1 MARPMQQTINCPRC
15 GQPFGAILEQIIDA
29 GLDPTAKERLVS
41 GRVNLVSCP
50 HCGYQGMVSTPLMYH
65 DPEKKMAIVH
75 MPMELN
81 LSTEERERLIGEMT
95 QVVMHNLPEDAPRGY
110 LLQPGT
116 ALTVQGLVEQVL
128 EAEGITREM
137 LDAERRKIELIDQL
151 TQAPSGEVDNLIEE
165 NQDLVDMTF
174 LQLLTAAAESFSQNG
189 QNRQSLRLL
198 NVRSKLMETTEA
210 GRELQA
216 QEEAVMEAT
225 RELQGLGEQPT
236 REQFVDLLVN
246 AAGNPA
252 KREALAMM
260 GRNLLDY
267 QTFELFSERVDQ
279 ADGEQKEQL
288 TQARER
294 MLEIA
299 AEYERQSQAM
309 VQQAVGTLRTLLSA
323 NDVEAAVEQNLDR
336 IDQTFLAVLQANL
349 EEARRTGQVEVSS
362 KLKRIRDKVLS
373 LVQQSTPP
381 EVLLI
386 NDLLGAET
394 DDQARELLR
403 ERRDMLSP
411 DLVAVLGEVAE
422 QLREM
427 GRDAEAQRL
436 VMLQAEAETLV

>member
-29 GLDPTAKERLVS
+29 GLDPTAKERLIS

-65 DPEKKMAIVH
+65 DPEKQMAIIH

-81 LSTEERERLIGEMT
+81 LSTEERERFIGELT
-95 QVVMHNLPEDAPRGY
+95 QAVMRNLPEDAPRGY

-116 ALTVQGLVEQVL
+116 ALTMQGLVEHVL

-137 LDAERRKIELIDQL
+137 LDAERRKIELIDEL
-151 TQAPSGEVDNLIEE
+151 TRAPSEDVDRLIEE

-174 LQLLTAAAESFSQNG
+174 LQLLTAAAQSYSQNG
-189 QNRQSLRLL
+189 QSRQSLRLL
-198 NVRSKLMETTEA
+198 NLRSKLMETTEA

-225 RELQGLGEQPT
+225 RELQGLGEQAT
-236 REQFVDLLVN
+236 RDQFVDLLVN
-246 AAGNPA
+246 AAGNTT
-252 KREALAMM
+252 KLEALAMM
-260 GRNLLDY
+260 GRGLLDY
-267 QTFELFSERVDQ
+267 QTFELFSQRVDQ
-279 ADGEQKEQL
+279 AEGEQKEQL
-288 TQARER
+288 SRARER

-299 AEYERQSQAM
+299 AEYERQSQA
-309 VQQAVGTLRTLLSA
+309 VIQQAVNTLRTLLSA
-323 NDVEAAVEQNLDR
+323 SDVEAAVEQNLDR

-349 EEARRTGQVEVSS
+349 EEARRSGQVEVSS
-362 KLKRIRDKVLS
+362 KLKQIRDKVLQI
-373 LVQQSTPP
+373 VQQSTPP

-386 NDLLGAET
+386 NELLGTET
-394 DDQARELLR
+394 DEQARELLR
-403 ERRDMLSP
+403 ERRDLLSP
-411 DLVAVLGEVAE
+411 DFVAVLGEVAE

-427 GRDAEAQRL
+427 GREAEAERIL
-436 VMLQAEAETLV
+436 LLQAEAETLV

>member
-29 GLDPTAKERLVS
+29 GLDPTAKERLIS

-65 DPEKKMAIVH
+65 DPEKQMAIIH

-81 LSTEERERLIGEMT
+81 LSTEERERFIGEMT
-95 QVVMHNLPEDAPRGY
+95 QAVMRNLPEDAPRGY

-116 ALTVQGLVEQVL
+116 ALTMQGLVEHVL

-137 LDAERRKIELIDQL
+137 LDAERRKIELIDEL
-151 TQAPSGEVDNLIEE
+151 TRAPSEDVDRLIEE

-174 LQLLTAAAESFSQNG
+174 LQLLTAAAQSYSQNG
-189 QNRQSLRLL
+189 QSRQSLRLL
-198 NVRSKLMETTEA
+198 NLRSKLMETTEA

-225 RELQGLGEQPT
+225 RELQGLGEQAT
-236 REQFVDLLVN
+236 RDQFVDLLVN
-246 AAGNPA
+246 AAGNA
-252 KREALAMM
+252 TKLEALAMM
-260 GRNLLDY
+260 GRGLLDY
-267 QTFELFSERVDQ
+267 QTFELFSQRVDQ
-279 ADGEQKEQL
+279 AEGEQKEQL
-288 TQARER
+288 SRARER

-299 AEYERQSQAM
+299 AEYERQSQA
-309 VQQAVGTLRTLLSA
+309 VVEQAVNTLRTLLSA
-323 NDVEAAVEQNLDR
+323 SDVEAAVEQNLDR

-349 EEARRTGQVEVSS
+349 EEARRSGQVEVSS
-362 KLKRIRDKVLS
+362 KLKQIRDKVLQI
-373 LVQQSTPP
+373 VQQSTPP

-386 NDLLGAET
+386 NELLGTET
-394 DDQARELLR
+394 DEQARELLR
-403 ERRDMLSP
+403 ERRDLLSP
-411 DLVAVLGEVAE
+411 DFVAVLGEVAE

-427 GRDAEAQRL
+427 GREAEAERIL
-436 VMLQAEAETLV
+436 LLQAEAETLV